1 MSAFIEEG
9 VEFLVVGAYALAV
22 YGLPRA
28 TGDIDL
34 WVNNSLDNTSKVW
47 SALEKFGAPLEQL
60 NRKDLEEPGVVYQ
73 IGVVPNRIDIMTSI
87 DDVEFEDAW
96 NRRFIVKVEGLDIPV
111 LSREH
116 LIKNKRAVG
125 RPQDLVDVDYLEKPD

>member
-1 MSAFIEEG
+1 LRAFTEEE
-9 VEFLVVGAYALAV
+9 VEFLIVDAYALAV

-34 WVNNSLDNTSKVW
+34 WINNSSDNTSKVW
-47 SALEKFGAPLEQL
+47 RALEKFGAPLGQIKR
-60 NRKDLEEPGVVYQ
+60 NDLEEQDVVYQ

-96 NRRFIVKVEGLDIPV
+96 NRRFTLTVEGLDIPV

-116 LIKNKRAVG
+116 LIKNKKAVG
-125 RPQDLVDVDYLEKPD
+125 RPQDLVDIDYLEKLD